1 MPELKSNLEYEPKD
15 FSQMKEGI
23 QMQNGSAFGE
33 ELMIYFDSDKID
45 IDGTSKDYDSIN
57 NPQDEEDI
65 DEGPF

>member
-1 MPELKSNLEYEPKD
+1 
-15 FSQMKEGI
+15 
-23 QMQNGSAFGE
+23 
-33 ELMIYFDSDKID
+33 MIYFDSDKVD